1 MEINEHTQGGINE
14 VANDAQEDAQED
26 AAFDVKNW
34 IYYVES
40 KQNLYI
46 NISDIKT
53 IKQSIN
59 NPNLYYFTLYE
70 YNIEKAFIINITNFD
85 YWIYIRNI
93 NNINIDEIFHNYEE
107 QLSMSMSMP
116 IPKFISCASSV

>member
-1 MEINEHTQGGINE
+1 MEINEHTQGGIN
-14 VANDAQEDAQED
+14 ED

-93 NNINIDEIFHNYEE
+93 NNIHIDEIFHNYEE

-116 IPKFISCASSV
+116 TLVPKFISCASSV

>member
-14 VANDAQEDAQED
+14 VANEAANEAQED

-107 QLSMSMSMP
+107 QLSIPMP

>member
-14 VANDAQEDAQED
+14 HTQGGINED

-93 NNINIDEIFHNYEE
+93 NNIHIDEIFHNYEE

-116 IPKFISCASSV
+116 TLVPKFISCASSV